1 MREQEKGNDR
11 CLKWFVYYAGREGE
25 RVKIMSIVD
34 NPESLLQFQNCC
46 TNRIV

>member
-11 CLKWFVYYAGREGE
+11 CLKWFVYYAGREREREGE

-34 NPESLLQFQNCC
+34 NPESLLHF
-46 TNRIV
+46 